1 MTKRTDRLMQ
11 IAKPLQQV
19 SLDWVDDD
27 GIPDDI
33 WEDISDAYSL
43 VIQARRKLMELEKL
57 TEAVK

>member
-1 MTKRTDRLMQ
+1 MQ

-33 WEDISDAYSL
+33 WEDIADAYSL
-43 VIQARRKLMELEKL
+43 VIQARRKLIELEKL